1 MLKYER
7 IFMTRR
13 ELRTYTFKL
22 LYRTF
27 FYSEEEMNEQQE
39 LFFDDSE
46 LEIDVFDTEYVR
58 NRVNAVMEK
67 IEEIDKA
74 IDDKATSWKVN
85 RMNYVD
91 LTIIR
96 LAYYEINYDDDI
108 PMAVAINE
116 AVELAKSIGIK
127 MNFKSQGLDQ
137 ENYLANVEKLAYL
150 AYEDQCSPANPK
162 LPLVDDMMKILQDSY
177 EATKFEEEY
186 GDIEGLSENDF
197 ERRAGLP
204 QARSGI

>member
-1 MLKYER
+1 
-7 IFMTRR
+7 MTRR

-27 FYSEEEMNEQQE
+27 FYSEEEMNEQQD

-46 LEIDVFDTEYVR
+46 IEIDVFDTEYVR
-58 NRVNAVMEK
+58 SRVNAVMEK

-74 IDDKATSWKVN
+74 IDEKATSWKVN

-96 LAYYEINYDDDI
+96 LAYYEINFDDDI

-116 AVELAKSIGIK
+116 AVELAKIYGGEESSSFVNGV
-127 MNFKSQGLDQ
+127 
-137 ENYLANVEKLAYL
+137 LAKLL
-150 AYEDQCSPANPK
+150 
-162 LPLVDDMMKILQDSY
+162 
-177 EATKFEEEY
+177 
-186 GDIEGLSENDF
+186 
-197 ERRAGLP
+197 
-204 QARSGI
+204 

>member
-1 MLKYER
+1 
-7 IFMTRR
+7 MTRR

-27 FYSEEEMNEQQE
+27 FYSEEEMNEQQD

-46 LEIDVFDTEYVR
+46 IEIDVFDTEYVR
-58 NRVNAVMEK
+58 SRVNAVMEK

-74 IDDKATSWKVN
+74 IDEKSTSWKVN

-96 LAYYEINYDDDI
+96 LAYYEINFDDDI

-116 AVELAKSIGIK
+116 AVELAKIYGGEESSSFVNGV
-127 MNFKSQGLDQ
+127 
-137 ENYLANVEKLAYL
+137 LAKLL
-150 AYEDQCSPANPK
+150 
-162 LPLVDDMMKILQDSY
+162 
-177 EATKFEEEY
+177 
-186 GDIEGLSENDF
+186 
-197 ERRAGLP
+197 
-204 QARSGI
+204 